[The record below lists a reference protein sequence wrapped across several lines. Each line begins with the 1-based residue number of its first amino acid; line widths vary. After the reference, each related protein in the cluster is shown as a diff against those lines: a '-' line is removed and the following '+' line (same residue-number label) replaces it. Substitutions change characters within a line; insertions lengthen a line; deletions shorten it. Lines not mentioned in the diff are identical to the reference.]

1 MDNVNNCF
9 DLKIFW
15 DEKDGAK
22 SSTDIAYYNA
32 DKLKIDVVNTLNKF
46 ENDGEI
52 FITLRDRVLGVIV
65 LSTVIHDLNN
75 LKQSNEYIDLKRFIA
90 FAVDDYNR
98 FLESQKN
105 GTILQLKDK
114 CYVMDLPEF
123 KTKQGVF

>member
-1 MDNVNNCF
+1 MDITNCF

-15 DEKDGAK
+15 EEKDGAK

-65 LSTVIHDLNN
+65 LSAVIHDLNN

>member
-1 MDNVNNCF
+1 MQNCF

-15 DEKDGAK
+15 DEKNGGK

-32 DKLKIDVVNTLNKF
+32 NKLKIDVMNTLNKF

-65 LSTVIHDLNN
+65 LSAVIHDLNN
-75 LKQSNEYIDLKRFIA
+75 LKQSNEYIDLKRFIS

-98 FLESQKN
+98 FVESQKD
-105 GTILQLKDK
+105 GTLLQVKDK